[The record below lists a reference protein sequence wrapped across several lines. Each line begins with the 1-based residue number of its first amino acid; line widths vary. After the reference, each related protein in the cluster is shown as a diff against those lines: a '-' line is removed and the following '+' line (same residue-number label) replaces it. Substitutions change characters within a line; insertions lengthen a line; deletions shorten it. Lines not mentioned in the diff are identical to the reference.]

1 MRRIL
6 IVGGGFAGVS
16 AANAIA
22 AGLSPRRRIQVQ
34 LVSDSAHFTFTPLLP
49 AVASGS
55 LDPVSIQVPLHD
67 ALGDQVEFEM
77 DRIEA
82 IDLSQKVAHGAFEHP
97 WDYLIVA
104 PGSVPNFPSDAWESS
119 VQSFGSAT
127 DAIAIRETLIHLTQT
142 PEHSD
147 APLRIV
153 VIGGG
158 PTGVALAAEL
168 QSFLFDELIQDSR
181 AREAA
186 EVLIVE
192 QEGSLLPS
200 LPTQMRELTERHF
213 KAKNIQLLKGRAH
226 SPFAGG
232 IHVDNTRIEAQL
244 VIWCGG
250 VKPSPL
256 LEQIQ
261 LPRADD
267 GRLVV
272 DENMRAHFGIYA
284 VGDAAHSDCPWSAQV
299 AIQQAQVAAH
309 NALSDAYGRSHR
321 TFSYSYTGD
330 ILTLGRSNA
339 AVFYQGFAFEGK
351 AAQTLFR
358 VIYAAQI
365 PTSVQKLRVLRDWM
379 GARRGTRALT

>member
-22 AGLSPRRRIQVQ
+22 AGLSPRRRVQVQ
-34 LVSDSAHFTFTPLLP
+34 LVSDSAHFTFSPLLP

-55 LDPVSIQVPLHD
+55 LDPASIQVPLHD

-77 DRIEA
+77 DRIES
-82 IDLSQKVAHGAFEHP
+82 IDLSERIAHGAFEHP
-97 WDYLIVA
+97 WDYLILA
-104 PGSVPNFPSDAWESS
+104 PGSVPKFPSHAWES
-119 VQSFGSAT
+119 VQTFGSAT
-127 DAIAIRETLIHLTQT
+127 DAIAIRETLIHLTQS
-142 PEHSD
+142 PELSD
-147 APLRIV
+147 SPLRVV

-192 QEGSLLPS
+192 RQGTLLPS

-213 KAKNIQLLKGRAH
+213 KTKNIQVLKGEAH
-226 SPFAGG
+226 SPFSGG
-232 IHVDNTRIEAQL
+232 IHVDNARIEAQL

-256 LEQIQ
+256 LGQID

-267 GRLVV
+267 GRLMV
-272 DENMRAHFGIYA
+272 DENMRARFGIYA

-321 TFSYSYTGD
+321 SFGYSYTGD

-339 AVFYQGFAFEGK
+339 AVYYQGFAFEGK

-358 VIYAAQI
+358 VIYAALI
-365 PTSVQKLRVLRDWM
+365 PTSVQKLRVLRDWI
-379 GARRGTRALT
+379 GAGRSTRALT